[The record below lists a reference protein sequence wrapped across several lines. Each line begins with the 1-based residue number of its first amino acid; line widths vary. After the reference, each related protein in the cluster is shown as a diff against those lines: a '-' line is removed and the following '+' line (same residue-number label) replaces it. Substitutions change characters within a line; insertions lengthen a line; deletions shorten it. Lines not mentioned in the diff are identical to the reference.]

1 MCENPLNSQEKLV
14 ADEQTK
20 QEITEQTSEIVK
32 TDAAASEP
40 QTEALPEEATPTADT
55 VKTEKESES
64 DTTPETTEEAE
75 TVSTSEGEEA
85 QLATK
90 RIFTTKSEVID
101 QLKELVQSG
110 KLTER
115 AELESLKQTYYKLRH
130 AEAVAARQKFIEDG
144 GNADDFM
151 PQPDTD
157 EDTFKAEM
165 QLLKERRAKFYE
177 NQEKEKAENLE
188 KKQNIL
194 QGIKDLVANPEEA
207 GKSYDKFKQLQT
219 EWKEIGSVPSEH
231 ASELWRNYQHNCEQF
246 YDLLKLNNEFREY
259 DFKKNLEIKTHL
271 CEAAENLANE
281 TDPISA
287 FHQLQKL
294 HQEFRETGP
303 VAKDLREEIW
313 TRFKNASTVIN
324 KRHQAHFEELKTR
337 EEENL
342 TKKTELCEKVEG
354 FQMDDLKTYA
364 DWDKATQE
372 IIGIQAEW
380 KQIGFTPKKMNTK
393 IFERFR
399 AACDHFFQQKSEH
412 FKQLK
417 PILAENYAK
426 KVELCEKAE
435 ALKENTE
442 WNKTTA
448 VLVKLQKEWKEIGP
462 IQKKYSEAI
471 WKRFNEACNA
481 FFNAR
486 NQANAEI
493 RTTENE
499 NLKKKRDIIAK
510 LKEITAE
517 AEEDSRQKVR
527 DLMSEWNGIG
537 HIPFKQ
543 KDKIYNLYKEQID
556 RLFEE
561 LDMRGNRT
569 RIESFKSR
577 IKNAS
582 GNALDREREHLFRT
596 YEQKKNEIITY
607 ENNLGF
613 LSAKSK
619 KGNSLLDEMQRKVER
634 LKEELEVIR
643 QKIASVDEKKVEDK
657 KEEETQT
664 PSQE

>member
-1 MCENPLNSQEKLV
+1 MCENPLNSQEKFV
-14 ADEQTK
+14 ADEQIK
-20 QEITEQTSEIVK
+20 QESTEQTSEVVNPN
-32 TDAAASEP
+32 ALASESP
-40 QTEALPEEATPTADT
+40 TEALQEEATPTTET
-55 VKTEKESES
+55 VNTEKEQET
-64 DTTPETTEEAE
+64 DETPETVEETEM
-75 TVSTSEGEEA
+75 TSMPEDDGTQTE
-85 QLATK
+85 TK
-90 RIFTTKSEVID
+90 RTFTTKAEVID
-101 QLKELVQSG
+101 RLKELVQSG
-110 KLTER
+110 ELTER
-115 AELESLKQTYYKLRH
+115 AELESLKQTYYRLRH
-130 AEAVAARQKFIEDG
+130 SEMMAARQKFIEDG

-151 PQPDTD
+151 PQPDT
-157 EDTFKAEM
+157 EEETFKAEM
-165 QLLKERRAKFYE
+165 QLLKERRAKFHE

-219 EWKEIGSVPSEH
+219 EWKEIGSVSSEH
-231 ASELWRNYQHNCEQF
+231 APELWRNYQHNCEQF

-281 TDPISA
+281 SDPISA

-313 TRFKNASTVIN
+313 TRFKNASTVVN
-324 KRHQAHFEELKTR
+324 KRHQAHFEELKSR

-354 FQMDDLKTYA
+354 FHLDELKTYT

-372 IIGIQAEW
+372 IIAIQAEW

-399 AACDHFFQQKSEH
+399 AACDNFFQQKSEH

-426 KVELCEKAE
+426 KVALCEKAE

-471 WKRFNEACNA
+471 WKRFNEACNT

-486 NQANAEI
+486 NQANAEL
-493 RTTENE
+493 RSTENE

-517 AEEDSRQKVR
+517 SGEDSRQKVR
-527 DLMSEWNGIG
+527 DLMNEWSEIG

-569 RIESFKSR
+569 RIESFKNR
-577 IKNAS
+577 IKNAN
-582 GNALDREREHLFRT
+582 GNALDREREHLFRA

-619 KGNSLLDEMQRKVER
+619 KGNSLLDEMQRKVEH

-657 KEEETQT
+657 KVTEAPA

>member
-1 MCENPLNSQEKLV
+1 MCENPLNSQEKFV
-14 ADEQTK
+14 ADEQIK
-20 QEITEQTSEIVK
+20 QESTEQTSEVVNPN
-32 TDAAASEP
+32 ALASESP
-40 QTEALPEEATPTADT
+40 TEALQEEATPTTET
-55 VKTEKESES
+55 VNTEKGQETDE
-64 DTTPETTEEAE
+64 TPETVEETEM
-75 TVSTSEGEEA
+75 TSMPEDDGTQTE
-85 QLATK
+85 TK
-90 RIFTTKSEVID
+90 RTFTTKAEVID
-101 QLKELVQSG
+101 RLKELVQSG
-110 KLTER
+110 ELTER
-115 AELESLKQTYYKLRH
+115 AELESLKQTYYRLRH
-130 AEAVAARQKFIEDG
+130 SEMMAARQKFIEDG

-151 PQPDTD
+151 PQPDT
-157 EDTFKAEM
+157 EEETFKAEM
-165 QLLKERRAKFYE
+165 QLLKERRAKFHE

-207 GKSYDKFKQLQT
+207 GKSYDKFKQLQA
-219 EWKEIGSVPSEH
+219 EWKEIGSVSSEH
-231 ASELWRNYQHNCEQF
+231 APELWRNYQHNCEQF

-281 TDPISA
+281 SDPISA

-313 TRFKNASTVIN
+313 TRFKNASTVVN
-324 KRHQAHFEELKTR
+324 KRHQAHFEELKSR

-354 FQMDDLKTYA
+354 FHLDELKTYT

-372 IIGIQAEW
+372 IIAIQAEW

-399 AACDHFFQQKSEH
+399 AACDNFFQQKSEH

-426 KVELCEKAE
+426 KVALCEKAE

-471 WKRFNEACNA
+471 WKRFNEACNT

-486 NQANAEI
+486 NQANAEL
-493 RTTENE
+493 RSTENE

-517 AEEDSRQKVR
+517 SGEDSRQKVR
-527 DLMSEWNGIG
+527 DLMNEWSEIG

-569 RIESFKSR
+569 RIESFKNR
-577 IKNAS
+577 IKNAN
-582 GNALDREREHLFRT
+582 GNALDREREHLFRA

-619 KGNSLLDEMQRKVER
+619 KGNSLLDEMQRKVEH

-657 KEEETQT
+657 KVTEAPA

>member
-1 MCENPLNSQEKLV
+1 MCENPLNSQEKFV
-14 ADEQTK
+14 ADEQIK
-20 QEITEQTSEIVK
+20 QESTEQTSEVVNPN
-32 TDAAASEP
+32 ALASESP
-40 QTEALPEEATPTADT
+40 TEALQEEATPTTET
-55 VKTEKESES
+55 VNTEKGQETDE
-64 DTTPETTEEAE
+64 TPETVEETEM
-75 TVSTSEGEEA
+75 TSMPEDDGTQTE
-85 QLATK
+85 TK
-90 RIFTTKSEVID
+90 RTFTTKAEVID
-101 QLKELVQSG
+101 RLKELVQSG
-110 KLTER
+110 ELTER
-115 AELESLKQTYYKLRH
+115 AELESLKQTYYRLRH
-130 AEAVAARQKFIEDG
+130 SEMMAARQKFIEDG

-151 PQPDTD
+151 PQPDT
-157 EDTFKAEM
+157 EEETFKAEM
-165 QLLKERRAKFYE
+165 QLLKERRAKFHE

-219 EWKEIGSVPSEH
+219 EWKEIGSVSSEH
-231 ASELWRNYQHNCEQF
+231 APELWRNYQHNCEQF

-281 TDPISA
+281 SDPISA

-313 TRFKNASTVIN
+313 TRFKNASTVVN
-324 KRHQAHFEELKTR
+324 KRHQAHFEELKSR

-354 FQMDDLKTYA
+354 FHLDELKTYT

-372 IIGIQAEW
+372 IIAIQAEW

-399 AACDHFFQQKSEH
+399 AACDNFFQQKSEH

-426 KVELCEKAE
+426 KVALCEKAE

-471 WKRFNEACNA
+471 WKRFNEACNT

-486 NQANAEI
+486 NQANAEL
-493 RTTENE
+493 RSTENE

-517 AEEDSRQKVR
+517 SGEDSRQKVR
-527 DLMSEWNGIG
+527 DLMNEWSEIG

-569 RIESFKSR
+569 RIESFKNR
-577 IKNAS
+577 IKNAN
-582 GNALDREREHLFRT
+582 GNALDREREHLFRA

-619 KGNSLLDEMQRKVER
+619 KGNSLLDEMQRKVEH

-657 KEEETQT
+657 KVTEAPA